1 MVEGAPLHMTET
13 AHVAPLEEPVTIPT
27 DPMPTQD
34 EYVMHDA
41 IAAMLQAVADKFGV
55 QVETIEIKWV
65 DDSTMSQ
72 PHGRLRSIKFHTS
85 KQL

>member
-1 MVEGAPLHMTET
+1 MVEGTPLRLTET
-13 AHVAPLEEPVTIPT
+13 AHVAPLEDTVTIPT
-27 DPMPTQD
+27 DPLPTQD
-34 EYVMHDA
+34 EFVMHDA

-55 QVETIEIKWV
+55 QVSTIEVKWI

-72 PHGRLRSIKFHTS
+72 PHGRVRNIQFHTS

>member
-1 MVEGAPLHMTET
+1 MVEGTPLRMTET
-13 AHVAPLEEPVTIPT
+13 ARIAPLEDTVTMPS